1 MITVWGRA
9 SSSNVQKVT
18 WTLDELGVE
27 YERIDRGREFGGLD
41 TPEYL
46 ANNPNGRVPT
56 VQDGDLIM
64 WESQAICRYLART
77 YNGEHLYPAAPE
89 SAFQVEKWMDWN
101 IAHLAPS
108 MFPMFLAAREAD
120 DLAVAKDPKFDR
132 FANEAKRCLAILQ
145 GVLNGQDY
153 LAGDSFTLADL
164 VCAISVSRWLFVG
177 HDFGGETNVEA
188 WYGRVSERPAS
199 QRHNVVSF

>member
-56 VQDGDLIM
+56 IQD
-64 WESQAICRYLART
+64 
-77 YNGEHLYPAAPE
+77 
-89 SAFQVEKWMDWN
+89 
-101 IAHLAPS
+101 
-108 MFPMFLAAREAD
+108 
-120 DLAVAKDPKFDR
+120 
-132 FANEAKRCLAILQ
+132 
-145 GVLNGQDY
+145 
-153 LAGDSFTLADL
+153 
-164 VCAISVSRWLFVG
+164 
-177 HDFGGETNVEA
+177 
-188 WYGRVSERPAS
+188 
-199 QRHNVVSF
+199 